1 MKKEELAKLLSKEL
15 IIGHVYGYDGERQ
28 CFYFEKSP
36 SNIANFIML
45 HQEKASEMVLTDMV
59 DRMVLNTFGEFINR
73 CQDQELLQEILK
85 DLIPMQ
91 LGEKE
96 PTSIS
101 IASEAEAQAI
111 WDEEERNVMEAEF
124 CML

>member
-1 MKKEELAKLLSKEL
+1 MKKEELTELLSKEL
-15 IIGHVYGYDGERQ
+15 IIGHVNGYDGERQ
-28 CFYFEKSP
+28 CFYFENSP

-45 HQEKASEMVLTDMV
+45 HQENASEMVLTDML

-73 CQDQELLQEILK
+73 CPDQELLQEILK

-96 PTSIS
+96 PASIP
-101 IASEAEAQAI
+101 IATEKEAQAI
-111 WDEEERNVMEAEF
+111 WDEEEQNAMEAEF
-124 CML
+124 RML